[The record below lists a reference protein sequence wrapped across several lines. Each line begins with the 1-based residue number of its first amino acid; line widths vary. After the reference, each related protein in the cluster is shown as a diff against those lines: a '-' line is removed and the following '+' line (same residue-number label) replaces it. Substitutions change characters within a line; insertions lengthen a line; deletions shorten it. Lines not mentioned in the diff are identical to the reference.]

1 MLTNGLKLVPHVAA
15 EESGQHRIYT
25 SESPAFAK
33 PRSGAEKLPV
43 WMRRVMNFLWPAA
56 RRPMHQITLV
66 ETVSLGARRQLMLF
80 SCAGERFLIA
90 TGPDSVTSPVRV
102 RPDEVLPRSMDPK
115 TKAMRVVG
123 LVLCLVIVSASPVQA
138 QTAAPAA
145 QAEAATKPS
154 AATPNVAAKK
164 KAAPA
169 PKADESIADALSK
182 GGSTPWAIV
191 VGLTLLT
198 LLPAMLL
205 AMTPMVRL
213 LVVFHFLRQA
223 LGTQTAPSN
232 QVLMGL
238 ALMMT
243 WFLMQPVLV
252 QVEQVAVTPYREGSI
267 NGEVALDRGMQ
278 PVKHYMLRY
287 AREKDLA
294 VFASAGLAVRPKSAD
309 DLPIQVVIP
318 AYILSELKAGFQI
331 GAILFLP
338 FLLVDLVVAS
348 ITTSIGMM
356 QLPPVVISTPLK
368 ILLFVMVDGW
378 NLLADKLLK
387 SF

>member
-1 MLTNGLKLVPHVAA
+1 
-15 EESGQHRIYT
+15 
-25 SESPAFAK
+25 
-33 PRSGAEKLPV
+33 
-43 WMRRVMNFLWPAA
+43 
-56 RRPMHQITLV
+56 
-66 ETVSLGARRQLMLF
+66 
-80 SCAGERFLIA
+80 
-90 TGPDSVTSPVRV
+90 
-102 RPDEVLPRSMDPK
+102 
-115 TKAMRVVG
+115 MRVVRG
-123 LVLCLVIVSASPVQA
+123 LQLLACAIAGLMMPLSLVHA
-138 QTAAPAA
+138 QTKAPRMVAMA
-145 QAEAATKPS
+145 SEPVWVKQQARSTAHERVSKVARKN
-154 AATPNVAAKK
+154 NVKTHAPDAGINPAGNASGK
-164 KAAPA
+164 KAN
-169 PKADESIADALSK
+169 ESIASELAGSK
-182 GGSTPWAIV
+182 SVPWSIV

-198 LLPAMLL
+198 LLPALLL

-243 WFLMQPVLV
+243 WFLIQPVLLE
-252 QVEQVAVTPYREGSI
+252 VEQTAVAPYSAGTI
-267 NGEVALDRGMQ
+267 TGEQAMNLGVV
-278 PVKHYMLRY
+278 PVKRYMLGY

-294 VFASAGLAVRPKSAD
+294 VFASAGMAVRPERRE
-309 DLPIQVVIP
+309 DLPIQVVVP

-331 GAILFLP
+331 GAVLFLP

-348 ITTSIGMM
+348 VTTSIGMM

-378 NLLADKLLK
+378 NLLADQLIK